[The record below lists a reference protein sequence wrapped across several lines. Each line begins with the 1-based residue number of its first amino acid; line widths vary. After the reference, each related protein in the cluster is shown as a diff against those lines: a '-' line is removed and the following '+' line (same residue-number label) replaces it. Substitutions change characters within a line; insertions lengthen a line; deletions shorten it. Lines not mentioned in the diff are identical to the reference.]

1 MNFLSLL
8 VLFSCLFVGGFSA
21 DKVSRPEFVK
31 IGSIFSF
38 GTISGKVAKIA
49 MKAAVEDVN
58 SDPTI
63 LGGTKLVLSMHDSN
77 YSGFLGIIGGLKYME
92 TNTVAII
99 GPQASGMAHILSHLA
114 NELHIPMLSFTA
126 LDPSL
131 ASLQYPYFIQTAPND
146 LFQMTAIADMISH
159 FGYREVVVV
168 YPDDEQNRGSIT
180 ALGEKLAERSCRIT
194 YKALLSPEA
203 LATSEEITNE
213 LVKVSLMESRVI
225 IVNAFAVIGLKIF
238 RAAYR
243 LRMMDKGYVW
253 IATAWLSTVL
263 DSTTVSGEVAKSIQ
277 GVLTF
282 RPHTPDSERKKA
294 FLARWDE
301 LSNSSIRLNPYGLYA
316 YDTVWM
322 IASAVKV
329 FLENGGS
336 ISFSN
341 LSSLNGLRGGTLSLG
356 SLSRFDGGKQLLSN
370 ILLMNTTGLT
380 GKIAFDLEKSMIRPA
395 YDVLNVVGDGYRQIG
410 YWSNYSGLSVV
421 PPEVLYTKPPNRSS
435 SSQQLHGV
443 LWPGET
449 TVNPRGWVF
458 PHNGRRLRIG
468 VPDRVSYKAFISKD
482 DNTNEIHGYCVDVFV
497 AAINLLPYAVPHEFI
512 LFGNK
517 HDNPSYAELVNMIA
531 SNEFDAVVGDVAI
544 VTNRTKI
551 VDFTQPYIESGL
563 VVVVPVRKLNSSPWA
578 FLRPFTLSMWAVTG
592 AFFLIV
598 GGVIW
603 ILEHRI
609 NDDFRGP
616 PKKQFI
622 TILWFGFSTMFFAH
636 RENTV
641 STLGRM
647 VLIIWLFVVLIITS
661 SYTASL
667 TSILTVQ
674 QLAPSITGI
683 ESLIRSH
690 HRIGYQ
696 VGSFAE
702 NYLNKELSVPKSRL
716 VPLGSPEDYAEA
728 LKTGRVA
735 AIVDERPYIDLFL
748 SYYCTFQAVGQE
760 FTKSG
765 WGFAFPRDSPLVM
778 DMSTAILTLSE
789 NGELQK
795 IHDKWLSTR
804 ACGPASSVDSEQLH
818 LKSFWGL
825 FLICGIACL
834 IALLLFFCSI
844 IQKFKQYFRQQPQPS
859 LQSSSRS
866 IRIQRFLSF
875 ADEKEGGSRSRSKR
889 KHMESMSRRSG
900 RQLPRSSGSV
910 RNDTGIFPE
919 GQNSDA
925 SAYFD

>member
-1 MNFLSLL
+1 
-8 VLFSCLFVGGFSA
+8 
-21 DKVSRPEFVK
+21 
-31 IGSIFSF
+31 
-38 GTISGKVAKIA
+38 
-49 MKAAVEDVN
+49 
-58 SDPTI
+58 
-63 LGGTKLVLSMHDSN
+63 
-77 YSGFLGIIGGLKYME
+77 
-92 TNTVAII
+92 
-99 GPQASGMAHILSHLA
+99 
-114 NELHIPMLSFTA
+114 
-126 LDPSL
+126 
-131 ASLQYPYFIQTAPND
+131 
-146 LFQMTAIADMISH
+146 
-159 FGYREVVVV
+159 
-168 YPDDEQNRGSIT
+168 
-180 ALGEKLAERSCRIT
+180 
-194 YKALLSPEA
+194 
-203 LATSEEITNE
+203 
-213 LVKVSLMESRVI
+213 
-225 IVNAFAVIGLKIF
+225 
-238 RAAYR
+238 
-243 LRMMDKGYVW
+243 
-253 IATAWLSTVL
+253 
-263 DSTTVSGEVAKSIQ
+263 
-277 GVLTF
+277 
-282 RPHTPDSERKKA
+282 
-294 FLARWDE
+294 
-301 LSNSSIRLNPYGLYA
+301 
-316 YDTVWM
+316 
-322 IASAVKV
+322 
-329 FLENGGS
+329 
-336 ISFSN
+336 
-341 LSSLNGLRGGTLSLG
+341 
-356 SLSRFDGGKQLLSN
+356 
-370 ILLMNTTGLT
+370 
-380 GKIAFDLEKSMIRPA
+380 MIRPA
-395 YDVLNVVGDGYRQIG
+395 YDILNVVGDGYRQIG

-421 PPEVLYTKPPNRSS
+421 PPEVLYTKPPNRSI

-443 LWPGET
+443 VWPGAT
-449 TVNPRGWVF
+449 TVKPRGWVF

-482 DNTNEIHGYCVDVFV
+482 DSTNEIHGYCVDVFL

-531 SNEFDAVVGDVAI
+531 SNEVEL
-544 VTNRTKI
+544 K
-551 VDFTQPYIESGL
+551 PL
-563 VVVVPVRKLNSSPWA
+563 A

-598 GGVIW
+598 GAVIW

-622 TILWFGFSTMFFAH
+622 TILWFGFSTMFFAQK
-636 RENTV
+636 ENTV

-683 ESLIRSH
+683 ESLIKSH

-735 AIVDERPYIDLFL
+735 AVVDERPYIDLFL

-765 WGFAFPRDSPLVM
+765 WGFAFPRDSPLAM

-795 IHDKWLSTR
+795 IHDKWLNTR
-804 ACGPASSVDSEQLH
+804 ACGPASSVDSEQLN

-825 FLICGIACL
+825 FLICGIVCL
-834 IALLLFFCSI
+834 IALLLYFCSI

-875 ADEKEGGSRSRSKR
+875 ADEKEGESRSRSKR
-889 KHMESMSRRSG
+889 KHMESMSGKNG
-900 RQLPRSSGSV
+900 RQLPRSSGSM
-910 RNDTGIFPE
+910 RNEAGSFTE
-919 GQNSDA
+919 GQNGNA